1 VPVGSYEGGKSP
13 YGAYDMA
20 GNVWEWVADW
30 YDANY
35 YRHSPVR
42 NPQGPAS
49 GDLAVRRGGV
59 WVNSELH
66 LRAPTRTGDAPA
78 YYSFYLGFRCAKT
91 L

>member
-1 VPVGSYEGGKSP
+1 MTWP
-13 YGAYDMA
+13 

-35 YRHSPVR
+35 YRLQPCTEST
-42 NPQGPAS
+42 GAS
-49 GDLAVRRGGV
+49 CSEIRAARRGGV
-59 WVNSELH
+59 RVNSELH

-78 YYSFYLGFRCAKT
+78 YYSFYPGFRCAKT